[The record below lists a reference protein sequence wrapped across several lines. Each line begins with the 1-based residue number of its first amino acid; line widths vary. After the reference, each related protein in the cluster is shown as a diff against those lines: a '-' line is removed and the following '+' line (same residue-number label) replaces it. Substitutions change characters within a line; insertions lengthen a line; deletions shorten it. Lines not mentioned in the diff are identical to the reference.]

1 MILRLLTALWL
12 TAGIALAETPF
23 PLISGDQ
30 PLGLDTLVAIG
41 FANSPSL
48 KQTTLDT
55 KLNTI
60 GKMNAVGNFLP
71 SVSLG
76 MTFSQT
82 HFRTTTYTKPDGS
95 VGTYP
100 IAPQYFTD
108 YHVVWADTGADSSL
122 SNPHLQRYTYRISD
136 GTPIL
141 EGDSRNSSIFLSLSE
156 TIFEG
161 GRRYFLYRLANTQA
175 DIYSLNVVQA
185 KKSLASGIAQQV
197 MLVLTQEKL
206 LDLNKKLRDQQKD
219 AFDLAKARFDV
230 GAVTELDVLQAEI
243 LLNSAENNVTTTQ
256 RDLQAQREALNQ
268 LLGIDLRSNFPI
280 AEAGPV
286 SPYTFDIDQLV
297 TEAYG
302 NRTDLQVAGLSVQR
316 SQHNVNLNKSD
327 YMPVITLGGQFSR
340 SEQSGKQNDWT
351 LSPRNRNNSVS
362 LSLRW
367 NLFDG
372 FTREYTLQTQRI
384 ARDKTIEQE
393 RQLRLSVA
401 KDVRDAYYN
410 LEKVYDQLRITNRNR
425 DLAERTLNL
434 ERERYRLGAASALDL
449 RDAQVTYA
457 KAETDNLQKTL
468 ESQSSLIALELAV
481 GKNLR

>member
-1 MILRLLTALWL
+1 MILRILTALSL
-12 TAGIALAETPF
+12 IACIALAETPF
-23 PLISGDQ
+23 PLINSDQ

-41 FANSPSL
+41 FANNPSL

-76 MTFSQT
+76 MTFSQQ
-82 HFRTTTYTKPDGS
+82 HYRTKTYTRLDGS

-100 IAPQYFTD
+100 TQQFTD
-108 YHVVWADTGADSSL
+108 YQIAWDTSATGAL
-122 SNPHLQRYTYRISD
+122 TNPRLEQSIVQ
-136 GTPIL
+136 GTPIP
-141 EGDSRNSSIFLSLSE
+141 EGDSRNSSIYLSLSE
-156 TIFEG
+156 TLFEG
-161 GRRYFLYRLANTQA
+161 GRRYFLYRLATTQA
-175 DIYSLNVVQA
+175 NINSLNVVEA
-185 KKSLASGIAQQV
+185 KKSLAGGIAQQV
-197 MLVLTQEKL
+197 MLVNTQEKL

-219 AFDLAKARFDV
+219 AYDLAKARYDV

-243 LLNSAENNVTTTQ
+243 LLNTAENNVTTAE

-268 LLGIDLRSNFPI
+268 TLGIDLRSKFLI

-302 NRTDLQVAGLSVQR
+302 NRTDLQVAGLTVQR
-316 SQHNVNLNKSD
+316 SQHNVNMNKSD
-327 YMPVITLGGQFSR
+327 YLPVISLGAQFSR
-340 SEQSGKQNDWT
+340 SEQSGKQTDWT
-351 LSPRNRNNSVS
+351 LSPRNRNNSYS
-362 LSLRW
+362 LNLRW

-372 FTREYTLQTQRI
+372 FTREYNLQTQRV

-393 RQLRLSVA
+393 RQLQLSVA

-457 KAETDNLQKTL
+457 KAETDNLQKIL

-481 GKNLR
+481 GKSLR

>member
-1 MILRLLTALWL
+1 MILRILTALLLTAC
-12 TAGIALAETPF
+12 IALAETPF
-23 PLISGDQ
+23 PLINSDQ

-82 HFRTTTYTKPDGS
+82 HYRTTTYMKPDGS

-100 IAPQYFTD
+100 IAPQQYTD
-108 YHVVWADTGADSSL
+108 YQVVWADTGADGSL
-122 SNPHLQRYTYRISD
+122 SNPHLQQYTYSSV

-141 EGDSRNSSIFLSLSE
+141 EGDSRNSSIYLSLSE

-161 GRRYFLYRLANTQA
+161 GRRYFLYRLAHTQA
-175 DIYSLNVVQA
+175 NINSLNVVEA
-185 KKSLASGIAQQV
+185 KKSLAGGIAQQV
-197 MLVLTQEKL
+197 MLVNTQEKL

-219 AFDLAKARFDV
+219 AYDLAKARFDV

-243 LLNSAENNVTTTQ
+243 LLNTAENNVTTAE
-256 RDLQAQREALNQ
+256 RDLQAQRETLNQ
-268 LLGIDLRSNFPI
+268 TLGIDLRSSFPI
-280 AEAGPV
+280 AEAGPI

-297 TEAYG
+297 TEAYR
-302 NRTDLQVAGLSVQR
+302 NRTDLQVAGLSVDR
-316 SQHNVNLNKSD
+316 SQYNVNMNKSD
-327 YMPVITLGGQFSR
+327 YLPVISLGAQFSR
-340 SEQSGKQNDWT
+340 SEQSGKQTDWT
-351 LSPRNRNNSVS
+351 LSPRNRNNAYS

-372 FTREYTLQTQRI
+372 FTREYNVQTQRV
-384 ARDKTIEQE
+384 ARDKIIEQE
-393 RQLRLSVA
+393 RQLQLSVA

-457 KAETDNLQKTL
+457 KAETDNLQKIL

-481 GKNLR
+481 GKSLR